1 MKECFLK
8 VGKKRKKKKKR
19 EREKKNRKKIQT
31 NTYDQQSSITT
42 KYQSILRFTKIK
54 I

>member
-1 MKECFLK
+1 MFFESGEKKE
-8 VGKKRKKKKKR
+8 KKKK

>member
-1 MKECFLK
+1 MFFESGEKKE
-8 VGKKRKKKKKR
+8 KKKER

-31 NTYDQQSSITT
+31 NTYDQRSSITT